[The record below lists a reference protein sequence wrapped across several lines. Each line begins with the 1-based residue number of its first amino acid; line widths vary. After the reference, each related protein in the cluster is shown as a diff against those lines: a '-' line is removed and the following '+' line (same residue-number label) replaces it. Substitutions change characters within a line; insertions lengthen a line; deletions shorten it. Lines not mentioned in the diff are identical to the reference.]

1 MKKIIFIIGITS
13 LLSSCRNEVEQPI
26 SVTDNPL
33 LKIEIPANFPAF
45 NQLHSENPPTQYG
58 VELGKKLFHDPILS
72 GDNSVSCATCHQK
85 QKAFADSN
93 TKAVG
98 IHGRVGLRNSPP
110 IQNMAFMNLYMWDGA
125 VLDLKEQPR
134 IPIVNPDEM
143 DSSVLQIIAKIKTN
157 KDYINLFQKAFGDDL
172 SDNKTAVNHLLRSLA
187 QYMSTLISANS
198 KYDKVMRNEGETFTP
213 IEQQGYTIFQNK
225 CATCHS
231 GALLTDESF
240 RNIGF
245 PKNPDRVEEKGRAKV
260 TGRAEDL
267 YKFRVPSLRNIE
279 YTAPY
284 GSFGQFATLEE
295 VLDYLGNGVEP
306 ADNLD
311 PILKNNGNKIPLNA
325 NEKLALIAFLKT
337 LSDKDFVGK

>member
-187 QYMSTLISANS
+187 QYMSTL
-198 KYDKVMRNEGETFTP
+198 
-213 IEQQGYTIFQNK
+213 
-225 CATCHS
+225 
-231 GALLTDESF
+231 
-240 RNIGF
+240 
-245 PKNPDRVEEKGRAKV
+245 
-260 TGRAEDL
+260 
-267 YKFRVPSLRNIE
+267 
-279 YTAPY
+279 
-284 GSFGQFATLEE
+284 
-295 VLDYLGNGVEP
+295 
-306 ADNLD
+306 
-311 PILKNNGNKIPLNA
+311 
-325 NEKLALIAFLKT
+325 
-337 LSDKDFVGK
+337 